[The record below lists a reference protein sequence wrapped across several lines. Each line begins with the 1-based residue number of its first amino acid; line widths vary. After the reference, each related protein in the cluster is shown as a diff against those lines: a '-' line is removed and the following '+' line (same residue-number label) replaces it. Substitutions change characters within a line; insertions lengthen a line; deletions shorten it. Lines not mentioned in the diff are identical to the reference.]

1 LFFTYGGL
9 LAYALM
15 SGRGNMGCGCEW
27 GEGPQPIRKWMVVR
41 NLLFTALA
49 LFLASASISVAP
61 TIFDIGNA
69 AAAALAL
76 FLIQSSLAEIFAI
89 SHRIKLIRLG
99 A

>member
-1 LFFTYGGL
+1 
-9 LAYALM
+9 
-15 SGRGNMGCGCEW
+15 
-27 GEGPQPIRKWMVVR
+27 VVR